1 MIFYLCNFLLVTPI
15 KRAILQ
21 RFCYKSDSY
30 AIKIPAFSCLFIH
43 LQQSRSAD
51 GQVVQHRQ
59 PAVEQPGNYI
69 NCITQS
75 RSGIILIGSN
85 QNVQAFDGARFH
97 DFDLTGA
104 DGKQVNTYINYITE
118 SSEGYLLACT
128 SGYGIFRLDENSSTG
143 TFDSTLTADNLYVR
157 FLLEDTFGR
166 HWIVTETDGLVL
178 AEGQRRT
185 AFFTKATYGSAPTM
199 ACAASIPHVK

>member
-1 MIFYLCNFLLVTPI
+1 MQLKYLPFLV
-15 KRAILQ
+15 
-21 RFCYKSDSY
+21 F
-30 AIKIPAFSCLFIH
+30 LFICSRAEAQMGKLFNTDNQLSSNQATQVFQDRDGFIWIATH
-43 LQQSRSAD
+43 NGLNRYDGYQFHIFKREDEASGLQS
-51 GQVVQHRQ
+51 
-59 PAVEQPGNYI
+59 NYI

-166 HWIVTETDGLVL
+166 HWIVT
-178 AEGQRRT
+178 
-185 AFFTKATYGSAPTM
+185 
-199 ACAASIPHVK
+199 